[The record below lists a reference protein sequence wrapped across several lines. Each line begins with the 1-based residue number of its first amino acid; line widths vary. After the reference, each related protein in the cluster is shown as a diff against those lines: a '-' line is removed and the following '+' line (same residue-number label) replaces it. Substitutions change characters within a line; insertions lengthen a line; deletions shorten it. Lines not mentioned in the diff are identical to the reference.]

1 MGESFLRGEEND
13 LKNVFNRF
21 RKRNFSGDTGQAI
34 KNSSYQLTTNVVM
47 KVGSLLFTI
56 IVARLLMP
64 ELFGLYSLA
73 LATIVLFSSFV
84 DLGIGNTLIT
94 FVSKSL
100 GKKDP
105 EKAKGYYKKL
115 LKWQTALIVI
125 VPLVL
130 ILSSYF
136 IANIYYNK
144 PIFYALLVGALYIP
158 LVALESFFENLFRAN
173 NSFKY
178 IARKEIIFQVAR
190 LILVP
195 LAILLVLKTSFASS
209 VTTALVILAVDLA
222 YFVGVI
228 YLIITSKK
236 QISFT
241 KSKVKELNSKETKD
255 LKKFIIP
262 LTATVLSGIFF
273 GYIDTIML
281 GHFVSSAYIGFYG
294 VALSLVGSVSAI
306 VGFSAVS
313 FFPLFSKLE
322 KVSLERIFKKG
333 RNLTILIS
341 VLAGIV
347 TYFLAKIV
355 IQIAYGNAYLE
366 SVPILQYFT
375 ILILILPLTAIYE
388 TYFISQKRTK
398 PLAILLVAATILNI
412 ILNFFFITY
421 GLQFGELQAVLGAC
435 FATIISR
442 GAYWIGLWV
451 LRGKGN

>member
-158 LVALESFFENLFRAN
+158 LVALESFFENLPN
-173 NSFKY
+173 
-178 IARKEIIFQVAR
+178 IALRIKF
-190 LILVP
+190 
-195 LAILLVLKTSFASS
+195 
-209 VTTALVILAVDLA
+209 TA
-222 YFVGVI
+222 F
-228 YLIITSKK
+228 
-236 QISFT
+236 
-241 KSKVKELNSKETKD
+241 
-255 LKKFIIP
+255 
-262 LTATVLSGIFF
+262 
-273 GYIDTIML
+273 
-281 GHFVSSAYIGFYG
+281 
-294 VALSLVGSVSAI
+294 
-306 VGFSAVS
+306 
-313 FFPLFSKLE
+313 
-322 KVSLERIFKKG
+322 
-333 RNLTILIS
+333 
-341 VLAGIV
+341 
-347 TYFLAKIV
+347 
-355 IQIAYGNAYLE
+355 
-366 SVPILQYFT
+366 
-375 ILILILPLTAIYE
+375 
-388 TYFISQKRTK
+388 
-398 PLAILLVAATILNI
+398 
-412 ILNFFFITY
+412 
-421 GLQFGELQAVLGAC
+421 
-435 FATIISR
+435 
-442 GAYWIGLWV
+442 
-451 LRGKGN
+451 

>member
-100 GKKDP
+100 SKKDP
-105 EKAKGYYKKL
+105 GKAKGYYKKL
-115 LKWQTALIVI
+115 LKWQTSLIVI

-178 IARKEIIFQVAR
+178 IAKKEIIFQVAR

-195 LAILLVLKTSFASS
+195 LTVLLVITSNLGND
-209 VTTALVILAVDLA
+209 VITALVILAVNLA

-236 QISFT
+236 QISFIKLKT
-241 KSKVKELNSKETKD
+241 KELNQKETKD

-294 VALSLVGSVSAI
+294 VALSLAGSVSAI
-306 VGFSAVS
+306 VGFSAIS

-347 TYFLAKIV
+347 TYFLAQIV
-355 IQIAYGNAYLE
+355 IQIAYGSAYLE

-375 ILILILPLTAIYE
+375 ILILILPLTGIYE
-388 TYFISQKRTK
+388 MYFISQKRTK
-398 PLAILLVAATILNI
+398 PLAILLVAATVLNI

-442 GAYWIGLWV
+442 GVYWIGLWV
-451 LRGKGN
+451 LRGKG